1 MAQQNVTEDQNL
13 LAIRQV
19 LAFRRT
25 WLQRIGKRKLSYSEK
40 RLAFRQAWFA
50 ERYTLHHSRSAAEET
65 NLKKFNRS
73 VRKRW
78 SHKTSGTPET
88 FEKASHQRQGSI
100 ARLYEAGDITIE
112 ELAAAHEIASVAER
126 IGRDVGIRCI
136 SLETRVDCGG
146 NRFERAFESL
156 GSVRREIAYG
166 AWRASLSHPG
176 LILSVLVGDM
186 GISVAAKRHHMRNS
200 RAKHLLG
207 RALASWPDH
216 YRNACDEVSSADLA
230 AAQAGLF

>member
-1 MAQQNVTEDQNL
+1 MAKQKVSPIQIS
-13 LAIRQV
+13 LAQRRQHSAKQYRARHPS
-19 LAFRRT
+19 LAEEEKQLRR
-25 WLQRIGKRKLSYSEK
+25 GN
-40 RLAFRQAWFA
+40 RQA
-50 ERYTLHHSRSAAEET
+50 RQ
-65 NLKKFNRS
+65 
-73 VRKRW
+73 RW

-100 ARLYEAGDITIE
+100 ARLYESGDITIE
-112 ELAAAHEIASVAER
+112 ELAAAHEIAGVAER

-146 NRFERAFESL
+146 NRFDRAFESL

-176 LILSVLVGDM
+176 LILSLVVSDM
-186 GISVAAKRHHMRNS
+186 GISVAAKSHHMRNS
-200 RAKHLLG
+200 RAKHLLS
-207 RALASWPDH
+207 RALASWPDF
-216 YRNACDEVSSADLA
+216 YRDACDKVSSADLA

>member
-1 MAQQNVTEDQNL
+1 MTAT
-13 LAIRQV
+13 
-19 LAFRRT
+19 
-25 WLQRIGKRKLSYSEK
+25 GKRKLSDSEK
-40 RLAFRQAWFA
+40 RLAFRRALHA
-50 ERYTLHHSRSAAEET
+50 ERYIDRHPACSAEEKE
-65 NLKKFNRS
+65 LKKYNRQT
-73 VRKRW
+73 RKRW

-100 ARLYEAGDITIE
+100 ARLYEAGDITID

-156 GSVRREIAYG
+156 GAVRREIAYG

-176 LILSVLVGDM
+176 LILSLLVGDM

-200 RAKHLLG
+200 RAKHLLC